1 LQEEQ
6 DKLLTLMDIGAALA
20 TASSAA
26 RRQGSG
32 SMHAAS
38 GVSDGS
44 RDAAQETGGGHAGQE
59 AFILSIASCIVH
71 EERPDPTALT
81 ATLEQQR

>member
-1 LQEEQ
+1 M
-6 DKLLTLMDIGAALA
+6 TLMDTGAALA

-32 SMHAAS
+32 SMHGGA

-44 RDAAQETGGGHAGQE
+44 QGATQEAGSGHAVQE
-59 AFILSIASCIVH
+59 PFILSIASCTVH
-71 EERPDPTALT
+71 EERQDPTALT

>member
-1 LQEEQ
+1 M
-6 DKLLTLMDIGAALA
+6 TLMDTGAALA

-32 SMHAAS
+32 SVHAAA

-44 RDAAQETGGGHAGQE
+44 LGATQEAGSGHTGQE
-59 AFILSIASCIVH
+59 AFILSIASCTVH
-71 EERPDPTALT
+71 EERQDPTALT